1 MRNSHMTSNVFHSE
15 STCGFMSRGFKS
27 LKSSLSSCWGWFSF
41 TMCRCCQSG
50 CFPDLKII
58 WKKHKDLI
66 KLTIKIS
73 MHIVFNLI
81 LSGIDVGTD
90 IVAAMNHFR

>member
-27 LKSSLSSCWGWFSF
+27 LKSSFSACWDWFSF
-41 TMCRCCQSG
+41 TMSRCCQSG
-50 CFPDLKII
+50 CFQVMKMM
-58 WKKHKDLI
+58 KKNKYSI
-66 KLTIKIS
+66 KLSIKIF